1 VSSSPPLPYPGSYWV
16 IPGSLLAGP
25 YPGSNDPAEMERRLQ
40 ALLEAGIRSVIY
52 LVDESEQEEPD
63 AGDFGDSI
71 APIQT
76 FAPYEDQLEKMAE
89 ARGDLVEIGRY
100 TIDVGS
106 AAADQEM
113 QLILDAIDAEIDGS
127 DHPTLVH
134 CDNGNGYTGMVVGCY
149 LARHGIAA
157 GKDALAK
164 IRELRSVDPSLTKA
178 KSPENMV
185 QERFVLR
192 WKEGQ

>member
-1 VSSSPPLPYPGSYWV
+1 MSSSPPLPYPGTYWV

-25 YPGSNDPAEMERRLQ
+25 YPGSNDPTEMERRLK
-40 ALLEAGIRSVIY
+40 ALLDAGIRSVIY
-52 LVDESEQEEPD
+52 LVDESETEEPD

-71 APIQT
+71 EPVQA
-76 FAPYEDQLEKMAE
+76 FAPYEDQLETMAE

-106 AAADQEM
+106 ASADQEM
-113 QLILDAIDAEIDGS
+113 ELILDAIDAEIDGS
-127 DHPTLVH
+127 NHPTLVH
-134 CDNGNGYTGMVVGCY
+134 CNNGNGYTGMVVGCY
-149 LARHGIAA
+149 LARHGIAS
-157 GKDALAK
+157 GKDVLAK
-164 IRELRSVDPSLTKA
+164 IRELRSVDPSLAKA
-178 KSPENMV
+178 KSPENIV